1 MLEESTVGPTEEGKP
16 LLTEKKTVNYFYF
29 EKYHFFSKIQLFH
42 AGRKST
48 VVSVIKHWFPGGGG
62 VCG

>member
-29 EKYHFFSKIQLFH
+29 EKYHFFSEIQLFH

-48 VVSVIKHWFPGGGG
+48 VKKW
-62 VCG
+62 

>member
-48 VVSVIKHWFPGGGG
+48 VKKW
-62 VCG
+62 